1 MNTLGT
7 FVVIILSLA
16 VGGAAGYYGRRLIAE
31 SRIRGAEEEASR
43 ILEEASKE
51 AEAKKKETLLE
62 AKEEIH
68 RHRQEAEKDIRERR
82 RELDR
87 MERRLLQKEEALD
100 RKTDSIEKKDQV
112 LRDRERDIEKLQQD
126 LQMILTQQLKELE
139 RLSGLTS
146 EEAKELLLANV
157 EQQIRQETAIMIKTM
172 ESEAR
177 EEADKRAKNIVALA
191 IQKCAADV
199 VSESLFQ

>member
-62 AKEEIH
+62 AKEGEISI
-68 RHRQEAEKDIRERR
+68 RLIAEMEEATRNTLSSRMPQLRDIAAALLEKES
-82 RELDR
+82 LDQKSFQA
-87 MERRLLQKEEALD
+87 LLQSSPAVQTTMNE
-100 RKTDSIEKKDQV
+100 KT
-112 LRDRERDIEKLQQD
+112 
-126 LQMILTQQLKELE
+126 
-139 RLSGLTS
+139 
-146 EEAKELLLANV
+146 
-157 EQQIRQETAIMIKTM
+157 
-172 ESEAR
+172 
-177 EEADKRAKNIVALA
+177 
-191 IQKCAADV
+191 
-199 VSESLFQ
+199 

>member
-112 LRDRERDIEKLQQD
+112 LRDRER
-126 LQMILTQQLKELE
+126 ILKNPARFADDSYSAIKRT
-139 RLSGLTS
+139 RASIGLTS

-177 EEADKRAKNIVALA
+177 KKQIKELRT
-191 IQKCAADV
+191 
-199 VSESLFQ
+199 